1 MRAMRA
7 KVSSVLLG
15 ALLASAA
22 LACTRSSEPAQ
33 GAPAAEPAQGAPAAE
48 PAQGAPAGVQVR
60 SFGALRAIMHEG
72 QTGPAVRVGDVV
84 PGPHAFGVGA
94 LSELRGE
101 VTVVD
106 DAIWTSYARDDGTL
120 DVRPSGAEEQATLF
134 VMANVA
140 RWQEATLDADVPDGQ
155 IDARIEALLRER
167 GLDAEVAVPVQVRG
181 GLRDLGWHVIDG
193 RKLAPGGGHAD
204 HVRASV
210 SGTLPD
216 AEGTLVGFFSKRHHG
231 VFTHMGSNTHF
242 HVVLPERSLMG
253 HVDRV
258 TLARGARVLVPA
270 P

>member
-1 MRAMRA
+1 MRATRAMR
-7 KVSSVLLG
+7 SSVPVG
-15 ALLASAA
+15 ALVLSSIAA
-22 LACTRSSEPAQ
+22 CAPSGETAAGPAPS
-33 GAPAAEPAQGAPAAE
+33 APAAAS
-48 PAQGAPAGVQVR
+48 VR

-72 QTGPAVRVGDVV
+72 QTGPAVRIGDVV

-120 DVRPSGAEEQATLF
+120 DVRAAGAEEHAALF
-134 VMANVA
+134 VVASVA

-155 IDARIEALLRER
+155 IDARVEALLRER
-167 GLDAEVAVPVQVRG
+167 GLDAEGAVPVQVRG
-181 GLRDLGWHVIDG
+181 SFRDLSWHVIDG

-210 SGTLPD
+210 SGTLPA

-242 HVVLPERSLMG
+242 HVVLPERQLMG
-253 HVDRV
+253 HVDSV
-258 TLARGARVLVPA
+258 TLARGARVLLPA
-270 P
+270 R

>member
-7 KVSSVLLG
+7 ILPSVVLG
-15 ALLASAA
+15 AVLTPPIAS
-22 LACTRSSEPAQ
+22 CTPSAEPAP
-33 GAPAAEPAQGAPAAE
+33 GAPAAGPAPGAPPAE
-48 PAQGAPAGVQVR
+48 PAPGAPPAVQVR

-72 QTGPAVRVGDVV
+72 QTGPAVRIGDVV
-84 PGPHAFGVGA
+84 PGPRAFGIGA

-106 DAIWTSYARDDGTL
+106 DAIWTSYPRDDGTI
-120 DVRPSGAEEQATLF
+120 DVRPAGAEERAALF
-134 VMANVA
+134 VVANVA

-167 GLDAEVAVPVQVRG
+167 GLDAEGAVPVQVRG
-181 GLRDLGWHVIDG
+181 GLRELSWHVIDG

-210 SGTLPD
+210 SGTLPA

-242 HVVLPERSLMG
+242 HVLVPERSLMG
-253 HVDRV
+253 HVDSV

>member
-7 KVSSVLLG
+7 TLPDVLLKLLG
-15 ALLASAA
+15 ALLMSPLAS
-22 LACTRSSEPAQ
+22 CTPSSEAAAGPAP
-33 GAPAAEPAQGAPAAE
+33 GAPAA
-48 PAQGAPAGVQVR
+48 VQVR

-72 QTGPAVRVGDVV
+72 QTGPAVRIGDVV
-84 PGPHAFGVGA
+84 PGPRAFGIGA
-94 LSELRGE
+94 LSGLRGE

-120 DVRPSGAEEQATLF
+120 DVRPAGAEEEATLF
-134 VMANVA
+134 VVANVA

-167 GLDAEVAVPVQVRG
+167 GLDTEGAVPVQVRG
-181 GLRDLGWHVIDG
+181 GFRDLRWHVVDG
-193 RKLAPGGGHAD
+193 KKLTPGAGHTD

-210 SGTLPD
+210 SGALPA
-216 AEGTLVGFFSKRHHG
+216 AEGVLVGFFSKHHHG

-242 HVVLPERSLMG
+242 HVVLPERPLMG
-253 HVDRV
+253 HVDGV
-258 TLARGARVLVPA
+258 TLARGARILLPA

>member
-1 MRAMRA
+1 MQAIRAIL
-7 KVSSVLLG
+7 SSALLG
-15 ALLASAA
+15 ALLMSPIA
-22 LACTRSSEPAQ
+22 ACTPSSEAAAEPAP
-33 GAPAAEPAQGAPAAE
+33 GAPAAVP
-48 PAQGAPAGVQVR
+48 VR

-72 QTGPAVRVGDVV
+72 QTGPAVRIGDVV
-84 PGPHAFGVGA
+84 PGPHAFGIGA

-120 DVRPSGAEEQATLF
+120 DVRPAGAEERATLF
-134 VMANVA
+134 VVANVA

-167 GLDAEVAVPVQVRG
+167 GLDTEGAVPVQVRG
-181 GLRDLGWHVIDG
+181 GFRDLSWHVIDG

-210 SGTLPD
+210 SGTLPA

-253 HVDRV
+253 HVDGV
-258 TLARGARVLVPA
+258 TLARGARVLLPA